1 MKDYLIEITE
11 QNFESVM
18 ASGMPVMVE
27 FGAEWCHPCRSLIP
41 VMKELANGYEGK
53 AVIGSCDVEENN
65 DIAVKYSIRSVPTIL
80 FFKDGEEVSRQVGA
94 IARSVLEEK
103 LKALV

>member
-1 MKDYLIEITE
+1 MVVEITE
-11 QNFESVM
+11 QNFEEVM

-27 FGAEWCHPCRSLIP
+27 FGAEWCHPCQSLIP
-41 VMKELANGYEGK
+41 VMKELANGYRGK

-65 DIAVKYSIRSVPTIL
+65 DIAVKYSIRSVPTII
-80 FFKDGEEVSRQVGA
+80 FFKDGEAVDRQVGA
-94 IARSVLEEK
+94 IAKSVLEEK